1 MTRYRV
7 ILRTLSEIHIGDGQT
22 LLREYD
28 FTVHEGRF
36 YRLSVSR
43 LLQGYAEAELT
54 PSVLERLTR
63 LPPGRWLSPEDF
75 RRKEWFLYALEGD
88 PKVGAVRSFIK
99 DVHGR
104 PYLPG
109 SSLKGALRTA
119 ILWRIWRERREP
131 IRLSQLGR
139 QREWAAQPLER
150 RWLGSDPHHDLLR
163 ALRPGDTGPLP
174 PEEALVVVRA
184 VVQVG
189 PRQAAPLALEA
200 LRPGM
205 TLEGRLTMDE
215 GLLAVGAAELGWEG
229 KERYV
234 RGLAAVARDF
244 ALDRVRKEAA
254 WARAAGLTALEA
266 FYGDLERRLRRMRE
280 EKADA
285 FLLRVGWGGGWE
297 SKTLGREPFED
308 AEFEELLRRYIRPKG
323 RRRPGDPF
331 PRSRRVVVD
340 ERDRPIRPFGW
351 VEVRLE
357 RES

>member
-1 MTRYRV
+1 MIRYRMV
-7 ILRTLSEIHIGDGQT
+7 LHTLSEVHIGDGQT
-22 LLREYD
+22 LRREYD
-28 FTVHEGRF
+28 FAIHEGRF
-36 YRLSVSR
+36 YRLSLSR
-43 LLQGYAEAELT
+43 LLEGYAAADLPREL
-54 PSVLERLTR
+54 LERLVR

-75 RRKEWFLYALEGD
+75 RRKDWFPYVLEGD
-88 PKVGAVRSFIK
+88 PKVGIVRSFIK

-119 ILWRIWRERREP
+119 ILWRMWRERREP
-131 IRLSQLGR
+131 IGLRQLDR
-139 QREWAAQPLER
+139 QREWAARPLER
-150 RWLGSDPHHDLLR
+150 RWLGSDPNHDLLR
-163 ALRPGDTGPLP
+163 TLRPRDTGPLP
-174 PEEALVVVRA
+174 PEEALVIVRA

-189 PRQAAPLALEA
+189 PRQAAPMALEA
-200 LRPGM
+200 LRPGV
-205 TLEGRLTMDE
+205 TLRGSLVVDE
-215 GLLAVGAAELGWEG
+215 RLLAMGAAELGWAG

-297 SKTLGREPFED
+297 SKTLGREPF
-308 AEFEELLRRYIRPKG
+308 AEELEELLRRYIRPKG
-323 RRRPGDPF
+323 RRQPGDPF

>member
-28 FTVHEGRF
+28 FTVHQGRF

-174 PEEALVVVRA
+174 PEEALVVCGRSCRSVRA
-184 VVQVG
+184 
-189 PRQAAPLALEA
+189 
-200 LRPGM
+200 
-205 TLEGRLTMDE
+205 
-215 GLLAVGAAELGWEG
+215 
-229 KERYV
+229 
-234 RGLAAVARDF
+234 
-244 ALDRVRKEAA
+244 
-254 WARAAGLTALEA
+254 
-266 FYGDLERRLRRMRE
+266 RRLPWLWRPC
-280 EKADA
+280 
-285 FLLRVGWGGGWE
+285 
-297 SKTLGREPFED
+297 GR
-308 AEFEELLRRYIRPKG
+308 G
-323 RRRPGDPF
+323 
-331 PRSRRVVVD
+331 
-340 ERDRPIRPFGW
+340 
-351 VEVRLE
+351 
-357 RES
+357 

>member
-1 MTRYRV
+1 M
-7 ILRTLSEIHIGDGQT
+7 
-22 LLREYD
+22 
-28 FTVHEGRF
+28 
-36 YRLSVSR
+36 
-43 LLQGYAEAELT
+43 
-54 PSVLERLTR
+54 LERLVR

-75 RRKEWFLYALEGD
+75 RRREWFLYVLEGD

-109 SSLKGALRTA
+109 SSLKRALRTA
-119 ILWRIWRERREP
+119 ILWRMWRERREP
-131 IRLSQLGR
+131 IRLQQLGPR
-139 QREWAAQPLER
+139 RERAAQPLER
-150 RWLGSDPHHDLLR
+150 RWLGSDPYHDPLR
-163 ALRPGDTGPLP
+163 TLRPGDTRPVP
-174 PEEALVVVRA
+174 PEEALTVVRA

-200 LRPGM
+200 LRPGI
-205 TLEGRLTMDE
+205 TLEGRLTVDE
-215 GLLAVGAAELGWEG
+215 GLLAAGAAELKWEG

-254 WARAAGLTALEA
+254 WARGAGLTALEA
-266 FYGDLERRLRRMRE
+266 FYRDLERRLRRMRE

-285 FLLRVGWGGGWE
+285 FLLRVGWGSGWE
-297 SKTLGREPFED
+297 SKTLGREPFEEV
-308 AEFEELLRRYIRPKG
+308 EFEAFLRRYIRPKG
-323 RRRPGDPF
+323 QRRPGDPF

-340 ERDRPIRPFGW
+340 ERDRPVRPFGW
-351 VEVRLE
+351 AEVHLE